1 MLASVVSNPVVASSE
16 SEMCSEELGSSEME
30 KQCAFVGLLYVS
42 VCVGR
47 EEQPEWRLVLGKDG
61 RVGQFVWRKSTISRR
76 VESSRET
83 DRD

>member
-47 EEQPEWRLVLGKDG
+47 EEQPRMAAGSWQGWQSWAV
-61 RVGQFVWRKSTISRR
+61 RVAKIDDFP
-76 VESSRET
+76 ES
-83 DRD
+83 